1 MNYLRP
7 ITLAMLLKSQD
18 SPWLKWFDFLKPS
31 VQKKPNTII
40 MHVGTNDMTQGVINI
55 SKVRIIIIS
64 IQELDNTGNL
74 KLGFSNIIK
83 TTEKDNSQ

>member
-1 MNYLRP
+1 MSGF
-7 ITLAMLLKSQD
+7 TMVEMV
-18 SPWLKWFDFLKPS
+18 WLFKTFGLEE
-31 VQKKPNTII
+31 PNTIT

-55 SKVRIIIIS
+55 SKIRIILIT

-83 TTEKDNSQ
+83 KTEKDNSQ

>member
-1 MNYLRP
+1 MSGF
-7 ITLAMLLKSQD
+7 TMVEMF
-18 SPWLKWFDFLKPS
+18 WLFKTFGLEE
-31 VQKKPNTII
+31 PNTII

-55 SKVRIIIIS
+55 SKIRIILIT

-83 TTEKDNSQ
+83 KTEKDNSQ